1 MKVSFFGWDLVP
13 RKFRILG
20 TWRLSVSNFVF
31 PQEKAL
37 VAAFCDHN
45 VRGQNSRKRSRKFC
59 FCQMQAILL
68 RE

>member
-1 MKVSFFGWDLVP
+1 MKVSFFGWDFGP

-45 VRGQNSRKRSRKFC
+45 VRGQKGGKEVVSFASVRC
-59 FCQMQAILL
+59 
-68 RE
+68 RESSS